1 MRAILALCGCILVT
15 AAAALSAQQ
24 PTPSTATLK
33 TFASS
38 ADVTAIVT
46 KLKAQPSSPLRTS
59 PLLQLDTYRANIEYR
74 IAMPQNAATH
84 LTEAELFYVI
94 DGGATLVTGGQ
105 LVDAQQQN
113 PQNQTAKSISNGMSQ
128 HVSKGDFMLVPEGTP
143 HWFSSVEGS
152 ITLMSIHLPRK

>member
-1 MRAILALCGCILVT
+1 MRAILALCGCVVMT
-15 AAAALSAQQ
+15 AVASAQQ
-24 PTPSTATLK
+24 PAPGSATLK
-33 TFASS
+33 SVASS

-46 KLKAQPSSPLRTS
+46 KLKGQPSAPLRTA
-59 PLLQLDTYRANIEYR
+59 PLLQLDPYRANIEYR

-84 LTEAELFYVI
+84 ATEAELFYVI

-113 PQNQTAKSISNGMSQ
+113 PQNQTAKSISNGTSQ
-128 HVSKGDFMLVPEGTP
+128 HVTKGDFMLVPEGTP
-143 HWFSSVEGS
+143 HWFSSVDGS